1 MVTRP
6 WQSRLGPSL
15 VGPSLLATVGL
26 LATAGNA
33 IARSV
38 YVPACEP
45 TPPDHYAVIVFA
57 PTYLDDIRAVLP
69 PGATATVCAANPS
82 RQDIVI
88 KIGHFSQA
96 NNAHGFA
103 GRISADITIAV
114 EVRNAAGESLPS
126 PFTPAGVPPV
136 SPASPNSSGVP
147 ALY

>member
-15 VGPSLLATVGL
+15 VGPSLLATVSL
-26 LATAGNA
+26 LTTAGSA

-45 TPPDHYAVIVFA
+45 TPPNHYAVIVFA

-82 RQDIVI
+82 RQDILI
-88 KIGHFSQA
+88 KIGHFPQA

-103 GRISADITIAV
+103 GRIRADITTAV
-114 EVRNAAGESLPS
+114 EVRNAAGEILPS
-126 PFTPAGVPPV
+126 PFTPASGPAVPP
-136 SPASPNSSGVP
+136 SPPNSAGVP